1 MLGGALH
8 YSGRNIMTELEFQ
21 GAVLD
26 VCTLKQWIWWAW
38 SSDENAWPGFCICA
52 CEGLKRCATCVEV
65 LQTLW
70 MRSSRVLQFSHRL
83 WTCNMRMCPKCWIL
97 KVEKK
102 WYNYGPL
109 DFGLYP
115 FLDNSRMPEDC
126 HPTWKIGGLWRGLA
140 GSLAG
145 LFASWLQWFKVP
157 CFFKRAVM
165 RSGTSGTWPLGTW
178 DPPGAHYVPLVC
190 RPGTDSG
197 TFPPKIL
204 CQFESRWVFET
215 YVLTCRLPSCI
226 KTALWWLPICWTTV
240 LNHCAILLGENHRSF
255 NAVARSWNRQG
266 QSVITA
272 H

>member
-1 MLGGALH
+1 MDLVGLELRWKCLARVLHLCVWGFEALCH
-8 YSGRNIMTELEFQ
+8 VRRGIANAVNEELESL
-21 GAVLD
+21 AVQSQAVNMQHADVSKMLD
-26 VCTLKQWIWWAW
+26 
-38 SSDENAWPGFCICA
+38 F
-52 CEGLKRCATCVEV
+52 EGG
-65 LQTLW
+65 
-70 MRSSRVLQFSHRL
+70 
-83 WTCNMRMCPKCWIL
+83 
-97 KVEKK
+97 KK

-204 CQFESRWVFET
+204 CQFESRWVFEI